1 METDSASHTRQRRDA
16 VISPSPEAT
25 DELRGQVYAFLSHLF
40 AAPPNAALLSRLA
53 SIEIEPL
60 HAGRMVPAWHG
71 LSKAA
76 GEAEVDQV
84 DDEFH
89 DLFIGI
95 AHGEVLP
102 YASWYLSGTLM
113 DWPLSN
119 LRGNLKQLGIQR
131 RADLGEPEDHVA
143 ALCEV
148 MCLLAEDG
156 TMSGVERQHAFL
168 TTHMLPWLPRFFQEL
183 DQAPSADFYRAVA
196 EFGRT
201 FFELEREYLELTLTL
216 MKEEEKQ

>member
-1 METDSASHTRQRRDA
+1 METDSVSNTMEHRDVA
-16 VISPSPEAT
+16 VSPPPDAT
-25 DELRGQVYAFLSHLF
+25 DEQRGQVYTLLSHLF
-40 AAPPNAALLSRLA
+40 TTAPNAALLGRLA

-60 HAGRMVPAWHG
+60 RAGRMVPAWHG

-76 GEAEVDQV
+76 SEAEADRV

-113 DWPLSN
+113 DWPLTN
-119 LRGNLKQLGIQR
+119 LRGDLKQLGIQR
-131 RADLGEPEDHVA
+131 QADLCEPEDHVA

-148 MCLLAEDG
+148 MCLLAEDDTIG
-156 TMSGVERQHAFL
+156 GVERQHAFFNA
-168 TTHMLPWLPRFFQEL
+168 HMLPWLPQFYQEL
-183 DQAPSADFYRAVA
+183 DRAPSADFYRAVA